1 MSKTLDR
8 IASPCCRNDERNK
21 QKSDTEVS
29 EERTNFGIFRKAKN
43 VSSKLRNSIRNKL
56 RRRNDF
62 AVCENEDV
70 CETEELKAVDA
81 FRQELISDNLLPARF
96 DDYYT
101 MLRFLK
107 ARKFNIENA
116 KRMWADMLQWRKD
129 FGVDAIVEDFD
140 FTELKDVQEYYP
152 QGYHGVDKDGRPV
165 YIERLG
171 KMDVDKLVQVTTFDR
186 FVKYQVQ
193 EFEKTLAVRFPAC
206 SVAANRH
213 IDSSTTILDVQGL
226 GLMSL
231 TGPVV
236 EFIKVLQKIDNDN
249 YPETLSRMYIIN
261 AGPAF
266 RLIWTI
272 VKPLLD
278 PDTTSKI
285 LVLGNNYQSKLIEA
299 IDESE
304 LPGFLGGNCTCS
316 NEGGCLKSDK
326 GPWKDQNLLKVIK
339 VATYKS
345 SFTAGSLEASLNGE
359 VCAVQKVTISDE
371 EY

>member
-8 IASPCCRNDERNK
+8 ISSPCCGTDERNK
-21 QKSDTEVS
+21 QKSDAEIS
-29 EERTNFGIFRKAKN
+29 EGRAKFGIFRKAKN
-43 VSSKLRNSIRNKL
+43 VSGKLRNSIRNKL

-62 AVCENEDV
+62 GVCEIEDFH
-70 CETEELKAVDA
+70 EMEELKAVDA

-96 DDYYT
+96 DDHHI

-107 ARKFNIENA
+107 ARKFNIEKA
-116 KRMWADMLQWRKD
+116 KCMWADMLQWRKN
-129 FGVDAIVEDFD
+129 FGADTIMEDFD
-140 FTELKDVQEYYP
+140 FTELKEVQEYYP

-171 KMDVDKLVQVTTFDR
+171 KINIDKLMQVTTFDR
-186 FVKYQVQ
+186 FVKFQVQ
-193 EFEKTLAVRFPAC
+193 EFEKTLAVRFPTC

-213 IDSSTTILDVQGL
+213 IDTSMTILDVQGL

-231 TGPVV
+231 TGPII

-249 YPETLSRMYIIN
+249 YPETLGRMYIIN

-266 RLIWTI
+266 QLIWTI

-278 PDTTSKI
+278 PGTTSKI
-285 LVLGNNYQSKLIEA
+285 QVLGSYQSKLLEA
-299 IDESE
+299 IDASE
-304 LPGFLGGNCTCS
+304 LPGFLGGSCTCS

-326 GPWKDQNLLKVIK
+326 GPWKDQNLLKI
-339 VATYKS
+339 
-345 SFTAGSLEASLNGE
+345 SLNGE
-359 VCAVQKVTISDE
+359 VHSVQKVTISDNQ

>member
-1 MSKTLDR
+1 MLF
-8 IASPCCRNDERNK
+8 SPGCGTDERNK
-21 QKSDTEVS
+21 QKSDAEIS
-29 EERTNFGIFRKAKN
+29 EGRTRFGIFRRAKN

-62 AVCENEDV
+62 GVSEIEDV
-70 CETEELKAVDA
+70 SEIEELKAVDA
-81 FRQELISDNLLPARF
+81 FRQALISDNLLPARF
-96 DDYYT
+96 DDHHI

-107 ARKFNIENA
+107 ARKFNIEKA
-116 KRMWADMLQWRKD
+116 KCMWADMLQWRKD
-129 FGVDAIVEDFD
+129 FGADTIMEDFD
-140 FTELKDVQEYYP
+140 FTELKEVQEYYP

-171 KMDVDKLVQVTTFDR
+171 KIDIDKLMQVTTLDR

-193 EFEKTLAVRFPAC
+193 EFEKTLAVRFPIC
-206 SVAANRH
+206 SAAANRH
-213 IDSSTTILDVQGL
+213 IDTSMTILDVQGL
-226 GLMSL
+226 GIMSL

-249 YPETLSRMYIIN
+249 YPETLGRMYIIN

-266 RLIWTI
+266 QLIWTI

-285 LVLGNNYQSKLIEA
+285 QVFGSNYQSELLEA
-299 IDESE
+299 IDASQ
-304 LPGFLGGNCTCS
+304 LPGFLGGSCTCS

-326 GPWKDQNLLKVIK
+326 GPWEDQNLLKI
-339 VATYKS
+339 
-345 SFTAGSLEASLNGE
+345 SLNGE
-359 VCAVQKVTISDE
+359 VHTMQKVTISYSE

>member
-8 IASPCCRNDERNK
+8 ISSPCCGNDERNK
-21 QKSDTEVS
+21 QKSGTEIS
-29 EERTNFGIFRKAKN
+29 EERTKLGIFRKAKN

-62 AVCENEDV
+62 GDCEIEDV
-70 CETEELKAVDA
+70 HETEELKAVDA
-81 FRQELISDNLLPARF
+81 FRQELISEDLLPARF
-96 DDYYT
+96 DDHHI

-107 ARKFNIENA
+107 ARKFNIEKA

-129 FGVDAIVEDFD
+129 FDADTIMEDFD
-140 FTELKDVQEYYP
+140 FTELNEVQEYYP

-171 KMDVDKLVQVTTFDR
+171 KIYVDKLMQVTTFER

-193 EFEKTLAVRFPAC
+193 EFEKTLAVRFPIC

-249 YPETLSRMYIIN
+249 YPETLCRMFIIN
-261 AGPAF
+261 AGPVF
-266 RLIWTI
+266 QLIWTI

-285 LVLGNNYQSKLIEA
+285 WVLGSNYQSKLLEA

-304 LPGFLGGNCTCS
+304 LPGFLGGSCTCS

-326 GPWKDQNLLKVIK
+326 GPWKDQNLLKI
-339 VATYKS
+339 
-345 SFTAGSLEASLNGE
+345 SLNGE
-359 VCAVQKVTISDE
+359 VRAGQKVTISDNE